1 MIFSKSWF
9 ALFFVFASVWNA
21 LYSASAQS
29 ITESIRISL
38 EKATQVQP
46 ASLLGRRLIH
56 VDQLY
61 PFYAHHQF
69 LSLWSSQGKLSSLAY
84 EFRYELRQSKADG
97 LEPQDYHL
105 TTIDASFEKF
115 ESLGPV
121 TDPGDVQ
128 ELAQLDILLTDAF
141 FALANDLDIG
151 KINPSQSKL
160 RWSIPRASVSM
171 DYEMLLWEAWQKQE
185 LGPLLRKLY
194 PHTPSYEKGKR
205 YYRQLL
211 ELSQRYPSAWK
222 ALSTA
227 KPMRLGDSNPLL
239 KEVRE
244 RLKFWGY
251 STNSPLTGVEEYD
264 SALFQQVIRFQ
275 KDRGIVQDGVL
286 GNGTLKTLNES
297 PEHLMDKIIVNLER
311 LRWIPDSY
319 FDQEAVLVNI
329 PSFRLVYRSAR
340 DTLFSTKVIV
350 GKVIHPTPIF
360 AASLSYLV
368 FSPYW
373 NIPPSIAKNETLPAI
388 RKNRGYLQKNN
399 MEVVTSSGRPV
410 PLSQVNWYASPFPYL
425 IRQKPGS
432 DNALGLVKFMFPNPN
447 NVYLHD
453 TPSKHLFDAEV
464 RTFSHGCI
472 RMQHPKEF
480 AKILLRGY
488 PGWTEEKMEAA
499 MHLDHEEIFPLNSS
513 IPIAI
518 LYLTFLVEEQ
528 GRPRFFPDVY
538 GRDDY
543 LLELLRK

>member
-1 MIFSKSWF
+1 MIFSRSWF
-9 ALFFVFASVWNA
+9 TLFFVFGSVWSA
-21 LYSASAQS
+21 FYSTSAQS

-46 ASLLGRRLIH
+46 ASMLNKRLIH
-56 VDQLY
+56 ADQLY
-61 PFYAHHQF
+61 PFYAQHQF
-69 LSLWSSQGKLSSLAY
+69 SSLWSSQGKLSSLAY
-84 EFRYELRQSKADG
+84 ELRFELRQSKADG
-97 LEPQDYHL
+97 LDPEDYHL
-105 TTIDASFEKF
+105 TTIDALIEKF

-121 TDPGDVQ
+121 TDPVNVQ

-141 FALANDLDIG
+141 FALAKDLDIG

-171 DYEMLLWEAWQKQE
+171 DYGMILGEARQKQE
-185 LGPLLRKLY
+185 LGPLLRTLY
-194 PHTPSYEKGKR
+194 PPTPSYEKGKR

-211 ELSQRYPSAWK
+211 QLSQGYPATWK
-222 ALSTA
+222 ALSSA
-227 KPMRLGDSNPLL
+227 RPIRVGDSHPLL
-239 KEVRE
+239 KQVRE

-251 STNSPLTGVEEYD
+251 PIINSTTELEEYD
-264 SALFQQVIRFQ
+264 SALYKQVVFFQ
-275 KDRGIVQDGVL
+275 KDRGLVQDGVL
-286 GNGTLKTLNES
+286 GNGTLEALSVS
-297 PEHLMDKIIVNLER
+297 PAQLMDKIIVNLER

-319 FDQEAVLVNI
+319 FEQEAILVNI

-350 GKVIHPTPIF
+350 GKLIHPTPIF

-388 RKNRGYLQKNN
+388 RKNPGYLQKNN
-399 MEVVTSSGRPV
+399 MEVVTASGRSV

-472 RMQHPKEF
+472 RMQHPQDF
-480 AKILLRGY
+480 AKILVRGY
-488 PGWTEEKMEAA
+488 PGWTEQKMEAA
-499 MHLDHEEIFPLNSS
+499 MHQDHEEIFPLNSS

-538 GRDDY
+538 RRDEY

>member
-1 MIFSKSWF
+1 
-9 ALFFVFASVWNA
+9 
-21 LYSASAQS
+21 
-29 ITESIRISL
+29 
-38 EKATQVQP
+38 
-46 ASLLGRRLIH
+46 
-56 VDQLY
+56 
-61 PFYAHHQF
+61 
-69 LSLWSSQGKLSSLAY
+69 
-84 EFRYELRQSKADG
+84 
-97 LEPQDYHL
+97 
-105 TTIDASFEKF
+105 
-115 ESLGPV
+115 
-121 TDPGDVQ
+121 
-128 ELAQLDILLTDAF
+128 
-141 FALANDLDIG
+141 
-151 KINPSQSKL
+151 
-160 RWSIPRASVSM
+160 
-171 DYEMLLWEAWQKQE
+171 
-185 LGPLLRKLY
+185 
-194 PHTPSYEKGKR
+194 
-205 YYRQLL
+205 
-211 ELSQRYPSAWK
+211 
-222 ALSTA
+222 
-227 KPMRLGDSNPLL
+227 
-239 KEVRE
+239 
-244 RLKFWGY
+244 
-251 STNSPLTGVEEYD
+251 
-264 SALFQQVIRFQ
+264 
-275 KDRGIVQDGVL
+275 
-286 GNGTLKTLNES
+286 
-297 PEHLMDKIIVNLER
+297 MDKIIVNLER

-350 GKVIHPTPIF
+350 GKLTQPTPIF

-480 AKILLRGY
+480 AKILVRGY

-518 LYLTFLVEEQ
+518 LYLTFLVEEH
-528 GRPRFFPDVY
+528 GRPLFFPDVY
-538 GRDDY
+538 RRDDY
-543 LLELLRK
+543 LLELLRN